1 MTCQICPPS
10 LPSSPSSFEAAR
22 ARCNLSGVR
31 SLLHIA
37 WVRRIPRSPCGV
49 ASTAW
54 HGDAHISRCQK
65 AWHVCFDTVEQFR
78 HKVSGGAGPRGPLQ
92 QPLHVK
98 RVVWQPTRFAAL
110 HAASR
115 EEVGVFSSIDR
126 RSTAQNCVCR
136 AGVGAVVYTVDRRKR
151 NMSAWCV
158 LMYISRAFL
167 RLVCSCIAYPI
178 NPKWCT
184 DVCESCAVWLEVAST
199 DFVFAFQ
206 SDSSC
211 RPSV

>member
-1 MTCQICPPS
+1 MTCQIFPPS

-65 AWHVCFDTVEQFR
+65 AWHVCFHTVEQFR
-78 HKVSGGAGPRGPLQ
+78 HKVSGGAGPRDPLQ

-126 RSTAQNCVCR
+126 RPTAQNCVCR
-136 AGVGAVVYTVDRRKR
+136 AGCADHASGHTKGIVIDAGTYASPSMWFPLLADEQSVVFDPGL
-151 NMSAWCV
+151 SA
-158 LMYISRAFL
+158 LS
-167 RLVCSCIAYPI
+167 
-178 NPKWCT
+178 
-184 DVCESCAVWLEVAST
+184 
-199 DFVFAFQ
+199 
-206 SDSSC
+206 
-211 RPSV
+211 